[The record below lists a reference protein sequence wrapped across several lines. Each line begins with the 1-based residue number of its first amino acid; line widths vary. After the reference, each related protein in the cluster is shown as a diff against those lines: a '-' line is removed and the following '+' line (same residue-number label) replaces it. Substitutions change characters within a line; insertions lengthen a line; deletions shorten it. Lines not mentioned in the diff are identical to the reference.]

1 LITGGSFATRR
12 FGLTLLSV
20 GLLGTPVCLFLILKA
35 FPRLDVIFQ
44 SLDFHLVVVSLIA
57 ALAASVAVLAAVPAG
72 RSNDSALVFLALGC
86 LSVGLAMLGH
96 GLTTPGVGGMPP
108 NLWVV
113 RLPAVAIAAF
123 AAFHAAA
130 LIPPRTGAAR
140 FASRFPYVALGV
152 PAALMIA
159 GLAFVIRNPAA
170 GIGSTP
176 FPNEESVLGAVG
188 TISAVTLTMV
198 GLVHWRR
205 WRLSGDGIQLA
216 LVLASLLAAE
226 AQLSMRFGRL
236 WHLSWWDYH
245 VLLLL
250 GFGSTVYVLL
260 RSYMRAQDRR
270 LDLAHVFQRSPL
282 AHITRGYPEALRV
295 LVAAVEARDSY
306 TRGHSKR
313 VTELSLDVGQK
324 LGLRDDK
331 LRQLVWGAELH
342 DIGKIGIPDYIMQ
355 KPGALTPEERSMIE
369 QHPVIGWEIA
379 SKVSSLQ
386 EVLEV
391 VRHHH
396 ERIDGTGYPDRLSG
410 EDIPPLARI
419 VAVADVWDA
428 LTSDRAYR
436 PAWPHEKALEVM
448 REGRGTQFDEGC
460 LDAFLEVMARHEPV
474 RSLPEPQKSPA
485 PRPGASPAA

>member
-1 LITGGSFATRR
+1 MNSGVSFASRR
-12 FGLTLLSV
+12 YGLTLVAV
-20 GLLGTPVCLFLILKA
+20 GVLGTPAGLFMILKA
-35 FPRLDVIFQ
+35 FPALDIAFQ

-57 ALAASVAVLAAVPAG
+57 AFAASVAVLAAVPAG
-72 RSNDSALVFLALGC
+72 RSRDSSLVFLALGC
-86 LSVGLAMLGH
+86 LSVGIAMLGH
-96 GLTTPGVGGMPP
+96 GLMTPGVGGMPE

-113 RLPAVAIAAF
+113 RLPALAIAAF

-130 LIPPRTGAAR
+130 LIPPRSGAAN
-140 FASRFPYVALGV
+140 FASRYPYVALGL
-152 PAALMIA
+152 PAAIMIA
-159 GLAFVIRNPAA
+159 GLALVIRFPAA
-170 GIGSTP
+170 GIGSHP
-176 FPNEESVLGAVG
+176 FANEDTVLAVVG
-188 TISAVTLTMV
+188 TLSALVLTVV
-198 GLVHWRR
+198 GLNHWRR
-205 WRLSGDGIQLA
+205 WRLSGDSVQLA

-250 GFGSTVYVLL
+250 GFGSTVYALL
-260 RSYMRAQDRR
+260 RSYMRGQERR
-270 LDLAHVFQRSPL
+270 LDLGHVFQGSPL
-282 AHITRGYPEALRV
+282 AHISRGYPEALRA

-313 VTELSLDVGQK
+313 VTELSLDIGQK

-342 DIGKIGIPDYIMQ
+342 DIGKIGIPDEVVQ
-355 KPGALTPEERSMIE
+355 KPGALTPEERSTIE

-379 SKVSSLQ
+379 SKVNSLQ

-396 ERIDGTGYPDRLSG
+396 ERIDGTGYPDRLTG
-410 EDIPPLARI
+410 EEIPLSARI

-428 LTSDRAYR
+428 LTSDRSYR
-436 PAWPHEKALEVM
+436 PAWPYEKALEVM
-448 REGRGTQFDEGC
+448 HEGRGSQFDERC
-460 LDAFLEVMARHEPV
+460 LDAFFEVMARHESV
-474 RSLPEPQKSPA
+474 RTFPEPQKSPA